1 MLNVG
6 GAKNLLFESLFHG
19 AAKNLC
25 SMALQDVVQPID
37 VVEPLPGSAMNDLG
51 EVEESRLSEFEQL
64 LAVQI
69 TFAALPRYRRHQ
81 GRAMR
86 GERSAFMS
94 NEFPRMGDFLSAR
107 HDA

>member
-1 MLNVG
+1 MFFDSFLHRSAENFLTVT
-6 GAKNLLFESLFHG
+6 
-19 AAKNLC
+19 
-25 SMALQDVVQPID
+25 LQDVVQPID